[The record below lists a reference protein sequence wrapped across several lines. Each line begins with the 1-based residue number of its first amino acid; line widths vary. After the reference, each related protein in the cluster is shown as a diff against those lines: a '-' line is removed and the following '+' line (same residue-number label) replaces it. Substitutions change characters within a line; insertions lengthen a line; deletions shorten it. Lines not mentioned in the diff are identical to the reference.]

1 MQVHQVFL
9 TDFGCHKW
17 SIDAPAPASPDPQIE
32 GSSPNPAANALQSAP
47 RNDVPPLTLLPRT
60 LLYSSKTV
68 DSNSDGNAQ
77 A

>member
-1 MQVHQVFL
+1 MQAHQVFL
-9 TDFGCHKW
+9 TDFGCHEW
-17 SIDAPAPASPDPQIE
+17 SIDAPALASAVPQIE
-32 GSSPNPAANALQSAP
+32 GSSPNPAANAPQSAP
-47 RNDVPPLTLLPRT
+47 RNVVPPSTQLPRT